1 YKFHIINGTIATI
14 FEVDEDNIGL
24 KKYANNGD
32 EESDEEQLY
41 WIQRVSRQVPGT
53 SYARLQ
59 FPIVPAFATT
69 IHKAESATI
78 DCKSDRFVFF
88 GAAAPLP
95 LEALRKY
102 GVDVEAINISRRIM
116 GDNDQ
121 DDEEADDE

>member
-1 YKFHIINGTIATI
+1 MLAHG
-14 FEVDEDNIGL
+14 
-24 KKYANNGD
+24 
-32 EESDEEQLY
+32 QLY
-41 WIQRVSRQVPGT
+41 VSMSRVRK
-53 SYARLQ
+53 
-59 FPIVPAFATT
+59 AT
-69 IHKAESATI
+69 
-78 DCKSDRFVFF
+78 DLYFF